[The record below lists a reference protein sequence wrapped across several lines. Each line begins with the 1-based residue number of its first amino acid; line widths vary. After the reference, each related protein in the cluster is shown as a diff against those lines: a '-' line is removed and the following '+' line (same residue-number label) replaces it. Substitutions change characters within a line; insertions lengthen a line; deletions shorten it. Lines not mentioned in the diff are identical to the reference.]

1 MTTTRILVMRNA
13 IDMIEGALMGYGEL
27 VDLPHIFDG
36 ADDEMVIRPRVT
48 VGQMRR
54 VCRALAEC
62 TRIINSP
69 DYAVA
74 ALIDNALCE
83 DEGCPQA
90 GTPHVCIDKGAP

>member
-1 MTTTRILVMRNA
+1 
-13 IDMIEGALMGYGEL
+13 MGYGEL
-27 VDLPHIFDG
+27 VELQRVWDG
-36 ADDEMVIRPRVT
+36 SPDEVALSPRVT